1 MRVQMHFQRIIEKFR
16 NETNDSDDKL
26 PAIAENN
33 LFPLYPLSFIF
44 KKSLNLWCHTIRH
57 CCHVYLVWLDLVLVF
72 FLHRLEREPRRT
84 PLQSTPL
91 PTLQPIYC
99 IFEWSWKLVVMV
111 HDKFFS
117 LQSKPTTNLLKP
129 FVNPLHIFCHDKR
142 RQLSAFHSNKR
153 S

>member
-57 CCHVYLVWLDLVLVF
+57 CCHVYLVWFELVLF
-72 FLHRLEREPRRT
+72 ASAGKRN
-84 PLQSTPL
+84 QADSTTVHPSANSATHL
-91 PTLQPIYC
+91 LY
-99 IFEWSWKLVVMV
+99 FRMKL
-111 HDKFFS
+111 KIGGNG
-117 LQSKPTTNLLKP
+117 T
-129 FVNPLHIFCHDKR
+129 R
-142 RQLSAFHSNKR
+142 
-153 S
+153 